1 MEGCVSVVGFRELVG
16 KSLKLVKDES
26 VDEESFGPVIRQVRS
41 EARAVLLKLVAEL
54 VSNGEVTKKS
64 QFNMLY

>member
-1 MEGCVSVVGFRELVG
+1 MD
-16 KSLKLVKDES
+16 KSLKLVKDKS
-26 VDEESFGPVIRQVRS
+26 VDEESFGPVIRHVRS

-64 QFNMLY
+64 QFNMLYKATLHTQETK